1 LTLAAAAGGASALE
15 ASAWQPLALLGAAAL
30 GALIAGVLVRR
41 GQAAGRARNESP
53 GHAGRYRELL
63 AEAQEAAAVGVDGR
77 IVFANEPCMRMFGL
91 SESPVGASITD
102 FFAPRSRPQVEEIAR
117 HRRSGVAVPEVY
129 EATALRPDGSTFE
142 VEVHVTPVE
151 FEGRPATQA
160 IVRDVTSRKRMEA
173 GLRESEERYRLL
185 FERNLAGVYRATV
198 AGRLLECNRAFA
210 QMLGYS
216 SPAEAMAQSS
226 AAFHSSEEGHEVFLE
241 RLRREGSLL
250 NHEYQAPRRD
260 GTPVWLIGNFS
271 LLSGEGGEEIL
282 LGTIF
287 DMTDRRRLQEQLLQA
302 QKMEAIGRLAGG
314 IAHDFNNLLTAVS
327 GYTELLLG
335 RLADGDPG
343 REHALEIRQAGQRA
357 AALTQQLLAFSRRQV
372 LEPRVLDLNSVI
384 SDMERMLRRVIGED
398 IDLTAALDQSLWR
411 ARADPSQIEQAIL
424 NLVVNA
430 RDAMPRGGR
439 LTIETGNVELDERYT
454 DRYATFRPGPHVM
467 LAVSDTGVGM
477 SPDLQARLFEPF
489 FTTKELG
496 KGTGLGLSTT
506 YGIVKQSGGSIW
518 VYSEPGQG
526 TTFKIYLPRCED
538 PLDRR
543 EEPAPPAPRPP
554 TGTERVLLVE
564 DEPEVRRLVE
574 RLLRMNGYTV
584 VAAPGPAEAL
594 AAVRAAAESV
604 DVLVTDV
611 VMPGMNGRELARALA
626 SRVPGLRVLY
636 MSGYTDAAIAQQ
648 GILEPGTAFLSKPFT
663 PDGLARKLREVL
675 DAPAAGGSEPGDL
688 DAPPGGDNL
697 KIT

>member
-1 LTLAAAAGGASALE
+1 
-15 ASAWQPLALLGAAAL
+15 
-30 GALIAGVLVRR
+30 
-41 GQAAGRARNESP
+41 
-53 GHAGRYRELL
+53 
-63 AEAQEAAAVGVDGR
+63 
-77 IVFANEPCMRMFGL
+77 MFGL
-91 SESPVGASITD
+91 AEPPLGASIAE
-102 FFAPRSRPQVEEIAR
+102 FVAPRSREQIEEIVR
-117 HRRSGVAVPEVY
+117 QRRLGVAVPEVFH
-129 EATALRPDGSTFE
+129 ATAQRADGSVFE
-142 VEVHVTPVE
+142 VEVHASRVD
-151 FEGRPATQA
+151 FEGHEGTQA
-160 IVRDVTSRKRMEA
+160 ILRDVTSRKRMEA
-173 GLRESEERYRLL
+173 GLRDSEEKYRLL

-198 AGRLLECNRAFA
+198 DGRLLECNRAFA
-210 QMLGYS
+210 QMLGYG
-216 SPAEAMAQSS
+216 SPAEAMAQPS
-226 AAFHSSEEGHEVFLE
+226 AAFHASEEGHEIFLE

-260 GTPVWLIGNFS
+260 GTPIWLIGNFS
-271 LLSGEGGEEIL
+271 LLEGEGGEEIL

-335 RLADGDPG
+335 RLSDGDPG

-398 IDLTAALDQSLWR
+398 IDLTASLDPSLWR
-411 ARADPSQIEQAIL
+411 TRADPSQIEQAIL

-439 LTIETGNVELDERYT
+439 LTIETGNAELDERYT
-454 DRYATFRPGPHVM
+454 DRYASFRPGPHVM

-477 SPDLQARLFEPF
+477 SPELQARLFEPF

-526 TTFKIYLPRCED
+526 TTFKIYLPRCDD

-543 EEPAPPAPRPP
+543 EEPAPPATRTP

-574 RLLRMNGYTV
+574 RLLRMNGYAV
-584 VAAPGPAEAL
+584 VSAPGPAEAL
-594 AAVRAAAESV
+594 AAVRAGQEGV

-675 DAPAAGGSEPGDL
+675 DAPPGSDPSAPGE
-688 DAPPGGDNL
+688 NL